1 MKELTQADHMFPI
14 HNIFPKEMAI
24 IGRTLLN
31 YGELELDLMNCIQ
44 VVRQYDMNSILKAF
58 QDSGREEP
66 HSDRGRSG
74 PRTRA
79 DTHAT

>member
-1 MKELTQADHMFPI
+1 MGDTPLT
-14 HNIFPKEMAI
+14 I